1 MLYVGSTDTGRRA
14 MNVGWLDGWGN
25 ALSFLPRCVFL
36 WGPYKM
42 LLLSSVAASTAYVGL
57 SSASFKLKYKDPKK
71 AKTTKEVM
79 ENESTLTWTLDVVDA
94 DAVT

>member
-1 MLYVGSTDTGRRA
+1 M
-14 MNVGWLDGWGN
+14 VGWL
-25 ALSFLPRCVFL
+25 LQCVVLFASMRFS

-57 SSASFKLKYKDPKK
+57 SSTSFKLKYKDPKK
-71 AKTTKEVM
+71 KTKTTKEVM
-79 ENESTLTWTLDVVDA
+79 ENESTLTRTLDVVDA